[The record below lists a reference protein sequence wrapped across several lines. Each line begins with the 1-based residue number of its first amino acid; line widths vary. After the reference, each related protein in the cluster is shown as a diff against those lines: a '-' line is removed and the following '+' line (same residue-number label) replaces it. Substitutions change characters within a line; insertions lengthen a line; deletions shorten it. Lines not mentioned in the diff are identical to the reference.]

1 MTLAVTQAGASLE
14 ELPEIHAEYSEFAVL
29 ARAMMEALQED
40 RLDEAEFMYARL
52 CILDSRAEDVLIFPV
67 IFAIQRGQ
75 ALQALSNAHVL
86 VRHSLKLHQG
96 IRSTLRSRLDRYRP
110 TDRSNG
116 QGPGRLRSWRY
127 LSMNLPPTSHPTAC
141 PYLDTHLEPLA

>member
-75 ALQALSNAHVL
+75 ALQALQHMNQLPAERCPELRVL
-86 VRHSLKLHQG
+86 CLNVLGDPIWHSEATALLDSPKIAVRQ
-96 IRSTLRSRLDRYRP
+96 
-110 TDRSNG
+110 
-116 QGPGRLRSWRY
+116 
-127 LSMNLPPTSHPTAC
+127 SMRQLLGMPSESE
-141 PYLDTHLEPLA
+141 THGSGN